1 MLILR
6 LMAGKRQRGSVEERP
21 GGSLRVRVYA
31 GTDPLTGK
39 EHYLREV
46 IENTPDKWQRA
57 EAARTKLLNQVDERK
72 HPRTSAT
79 IQQLLDKHLP
89 KLHIEETTRRTY
101 RRYIKKHVL
110 PLIGETKLADV
121 DAELLD
127 SYYAELLRCRNHC
140 VNPRQIEHRADDPH
154 DCDARCKTHSCEP
167 LAAWTVRKIH
177 FILSGAFERANRWNW
192 IGENPFDNAEPPAP
206 PPPNPT
212 PPTPAEAARL
222 LNAAWQDLDFGTL
235 VWTVMVTGCRRGEIC
250 RVRWRHFDPERKVLQ
265 YSGNLAQDGTDLWD
279 KETKSGQGRNVALD
293 DTTVAVLSDYR
304 DHREQLAAKM
314 GVNLSPDAY
323 IFSPAPDGSD
333 PLKPA
338 SLGQRYNRLATRL
351 GIKTTIHKL
360 RHYSAT
366 ELISG
371 GVDIRTVAGRLG
383 HAGGGTTTLKIYTAW
398 VTEADQ
404 RASQTLLSRVPERP
418 GAPLDPIER
427 AKENPQAPYEHIA
440 AGLRAQILDGLLAD
454 GDQLPTVKEVAAAH
468 GVAESTAN
476 RAIGLLRTWGLVS
489 ARRGT
494 RTVVTPEPEPELPE
508 LDTNAESMQAR
519 QALDLEILHR
529 GSTVRKLRTDADP
542 NDTAQL
548 NRLLTD
554 AVLRLGGDENSV
566 REYEMNVRSADSG
579 VLFHTY
585 VAT

>member
-1 MLILR
+1 
-6 LMAGKRQRGSVEERP
+6 MAGKRQRQRGSIEERS

-39 EHYLREV
+39 DHYLREV

-57 EAARTKLLNQVDERK
+57 EATRTRLLNQIDERR
-72 HPRTSAT
+72 HPRTAAT
-79 IQQLLDKHLP
+79 VEQLMEKHLP
-89 KLHIEETTRRTY
+89 LMHIEETTRRTY
-101 RRYIKKHVL
+101 QGYISKHVI
-110 PLIGETKLADV
+110 PLIGATKLADV
-121 DAELLD
+121 DAQLLD
-127 SYYAELLRCRNHC
+127 SYYAELLRCRDHC
-140 VNPRQIEHRADDPH
+140 AGRKQIEHRVDGPH
-154 DCDARCKTHSCEP
+154 DCDARCKTHTCKP

-177 FILSGAFERANRWNW
+177 FILSGGFERAERWRW
-192 IGENPFDNAEPPAP
+192 IGENPVGKAEPPAP
-206 PPPNPT
+206 PAPNPT
-212 PPTPAEAARL
+212 PPTPAEAARML
-222 LNAAWQDLDFGTL
+222 IAAWQDLDFGTL

-250 RVRWRHFDPERKVLQ
+250 RVRWRHFDAERKVLR
-265 YSGNLAQDGTDLWD
+265 YGGSIAQDGTDLWD

-304 DHREQLAAKM
+304 KHREQLAAEA

-323 IFSPAPDGSD
+323 IFSPSPDGSD

-383 HAGGGTTTLKIYTAW
+383 HAGGGTTTLKVYTAW

-404 RASQTLLSRVPERP
+404 RASQTLMSRVPERP
-418 GAPLDPIER
+418 AAPLDTIER
-427 AKENPQAPYEHIA
+427 AKENPQAPYEHLA
-440 AGLRAQILDGLLAD
+440 AGLRAQILDGLFAD
-454 GDQLPTVKEVAAAH
+454 GDQVPTVKELAATN

-489 ARRGT
+489 SSRGT
-494 RTVVTPEPEPELPE
+494 RTVVTYEQPPESGQKP
-508 LDTNAESMQAR
+508 SGVVGGVQAMHSR
-519 QALDLEILHR
+519 QTLDLEILHR
-529 GSTVRKLRTDADP
+529 SSTVRKLRTEADP

-548 NRLLTD
+548 KRLLTD
-554 AVLRLGGDENSV
+554 AVLRLGGNESSV
-566 REYEMNVRSADSG
+566 REYEMNVRSAGSG
-579 VLFHTY
+579 ELLHTY